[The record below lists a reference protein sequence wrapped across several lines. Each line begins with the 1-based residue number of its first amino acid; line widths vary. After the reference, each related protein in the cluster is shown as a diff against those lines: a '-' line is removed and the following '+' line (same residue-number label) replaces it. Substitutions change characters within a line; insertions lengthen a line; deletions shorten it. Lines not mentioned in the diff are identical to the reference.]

1 MWIASFFTH
10 VIFFQESEAGLLY
23 FGLYL
28 FDPQD
33 EQISLLGRW
42 ERCCWPCLAIP
53 PRCSWG
59 LFCLTAQMFAW
70 KLSKQ
75 KLVLG
80 FFVIDLRPITWSHLE
95 SWKDV
100 FLFACQMS
108 SMWISI
114 TRGSRTNV
122 AILVASRLMRWT
134 FSPSLTCLFYPRGKA
149 EQVANICWQSAI
161 RALGPKLPTRPVKEA
176 SAVSFCRGL
185 GQSGS

>member
-10 VIFFQESEAGLLY
+10 VIFSRKVKPDSF
-23 FGLYL
+23 
-28 FDPQD
+28 
-33 EQISLLGRW
+33 ISDYTCLTLRMGRW
-42 ERCCWPCLAIP
+42 GGEMLLAIP
-53 PRCSWG
+53 LRCSWG
-59 LFCLTAQMFAW
+59 LFSLTAQMFAW

-75 KLVLG
+75 KLVLD
-80 FFVIDLRPITWSHLE
+80 FFVIDLRPFTWSHLE

-134 FSPSLTCLFYPRGKA
+134 FSTSLTCLFYPRGKA